1 MNKIIDGVKISNEIK
16 SEISNKISIA
26 IDKGY
31 RPPSLKIVL
40 VGGHGPSRIYVN
52 AKLKAC
58 ESVGIDAELISLSD
72 NIKQEDLSVLIN
84 KLNIDN
90 GVDGFIVQLPLPEN
104 ISVQKVIEHIHPS
117 KDVDGFTNDN
127 I

>member
-1 MNKIIDGVKISNEIK
+1 M
-16 SEISNKISIA
+16 
-26 IDKGY
+26 
-31 RPPSLKIVL
+31 
-40 VGGHGPSRIYVN
+40 
-52 AKLKAC
+52 
-58 ESVGIDAELISLSD
+58 ISLSD

-127 I
+127 IGSITSTKK